1 MNTVL
6 CFLTY
11 LIIVSSCMSN
21 IMAKPDLGGHG
32 ITFKRAESPQ
42 NVNFETVL
50 KKKNANFE
58 TEYDFCGR
66 CVHSCIRRYKYVQS
80 CENFICRCTR
90 SFIFTGP

>member
-1 MNTVL
+1 MFNN
-6 CFLTY
+6 
-11 LIIVSSCMSN
+11 LIFIYIFFAGMSN
-21 IMAKPDLGGHG
+21 IMAKPNLGGHG
-32 ITFKRAESPQ
+32 ITFKLAESPQ

-66 CVHSCIRRYKYVQS
+66 CVHSCIRRHKYVQS

>member
-1 MNTVL
+1 
-6 CFLTY
+6 
-11 LIIVSSCMSN
+11 MSN
-21 IMAKPDLGGHG
+21 IMAKPNLGGHG
-32 ITFKRAESPQ
+32 ITFKLAESPQ

>member
-1 MNTVL
+1 
-6 CFLTY
+6 
-11 LIIVSSCMSN
+11 
-21 IMAKPDLGGHG
+21 MAKPDLGGHG

-42 NVNFETVL
+42 NVNFETFL